1 MKFLF
6 LNIFLFYMLNIL
18 NLTESLIKPIINK
31 KYLIPSNNDISCGE
45 KNSLVFT
52 DTKKYFKDK
61 KVISLNTEGYYGF
74 YLMGICSYIKENYN
88 ISDYKFLGS
97 SAGAWNALYM
107 TLKSDPKFMINTI
120 VKNDIYKNKNIFQID
135 YEIKDRI
142 LQYYKTN
149 EFDLDK
155 LFISVSTF
163 GQTNIYTDFEN
174 LEDAI
179 DCCIASSYI
188 PYVTGSIIHKYKNKI
203 FTGEEF
209 EEYPYLNKDTF
220 FITKSIWNWNR
231 NEKLNFLNLE
241 KLYEK
246 GYSDTLDYG
255 NEILDKQ
262 FTDMKKNIEIN

>member
-1 MKFLF
+1 
-6 LNIFLFYMLNIL
+6 MLNIL
-18 NLTESLIKPIINK
+18 NLTKSLIKPIINK
-31 KYLIPSNNDISCGE
+31 KYLIPNNNDISCGE

-74 YLMGICSYIKENYN
+74 YLMGICSYIKDNYN
-88 ISDYKFLGS
+88 TSDYKFLGS

-188 PYVTGSIIHKYKNKI
+188 PYVTGSIIHKYKSKFI
-203 FTGEEF
+203 GEEF

-231 NEKLNFLNLE
+231 NEKLPR
-241 KLYEK
+241 
-246 GYSDTLDYG
+246 
-255 NEILDKQ
+255 
-262 FTDMKKNIEIN
+262 